1 MAGSTTLHPSTGST
15 AEPTRVERWERRAEV
30 PMLLLSFAFVGAYA
44 WTVIDPS
51 LSPTLERFLL
61 AVSWTTWFAF
71 AVDFAIRIALAE
83 HRLRYIL
90 RHWYDV
96 LLVALPMFRAL
107 RLLRILGTLRILN
120 RVFQQRLIGR
130 TGAYVV
136 LASVFCIFFGS
147 LAVLDVEQEAA
158 GSQITT
164 FGDAL
169 WWAVVT
175 STTVGYGD
183 LYPVTDA
190 GRAVAVGLMILG
202 IALLGAVTASMA
214 AWLVSAVEQ
223 DRTRRA
229 EADAAADARAGAGA
243 AEGAGASADADW
255 GAGASADEDGGAD
268 SGARANAL
276 RAGSGAGADALSAG
290 SRASAEAPSA
300 GSGASAKAPA
310 DRLCACAVCGRQLA
324 E

>member
-1 MAGSTTLHPSTGST
+1 MPEPTTRAPDTGST

-30 PMLLLSFAFVGAYA
+30 PMLLLSFAFVAAYA
-44 WTVIDPS
+44 WTVIDPT
-51 LSPTLERFLL
+51 LSPTLESFLV

-71 AVDFAIRIALAE
+71 AVDFVIRIALAE

-96 LLVALPMFRAL
+96 FLVALPMFRAL

-136 LASVFCIFFGS
+136 VASVFCIFFGS
-147 LAVLDVEQEAA
+147 LAVLDVEQEAPD
-158 GSQITT
+158 SQITS

-183 LYPVTDA
+183 LYPVTAA

-229 EADAAADARAGAGA
+229 EAEAEAEAEADARAGAGA
-243 AEGAGASADADW
+243 DGGAGASADA
-255 GAGASADEDGGAD
+255 GGGAD

-310 DRLCACAVCGRQLA
+310 DHLCACAVCGRQLA

>member
-15 AEPTRVERWERRAEV
+15 AELTRVERWERRAEV

-44 WTVIDPS
+44 WTVIDPT
-51 LSPTLERFLL
+51 LSPTLESFLV

-71 AVDFAIRIALAE
+71 AVDFVIRIALAE

-96 LLVALPMFRAL
+96 FLVALPMFRAL

-136 LASVFCIFFGS
+136 VASVFCIFFGS
-147 LAVLDVEQEAA
+147 LAVLDVEQEAPD
-158 GSQITT
+158 SQITS

-183 LYPVTDA
+183 LYPVTAA

-229 EADAAADARAGAGA
+229 EAEADAVAEARAGVEARAGAGRDMS
-243 AEGAGASADADW
+243 AGPDAGRGADAD
-255 GAGASADEDGGAD
+255 
-268 SGARANAL
+268 
-276 RAGSGAGADALSAG
+276 
-290 SRASAEAPSA
+290 
-300 GSGASAKAPA
+300 APA
-310 DRLCACAVCGRQLA
+310 DHVCACAVCGRRLT

>member
-1 MAGSTTLHPSTGST
+1 MAEPTTRAPHTEST

-44 WTVIDPS
+44 WTVIDPT
-51 LSPTLERFLL
+51 LSPTLESFLV

-90 RHWYDV
+90 QHWYDV
-96 LLVALPMFRAL
+96 FLVALPMFRAL

-136 LASVFCIFFGS
+136 LASFFCIFFGS
-147 LAVLDVEQEAA
+147 LAVLDVEQEAPD
-158 GSQITT
+158 SQITS

-183 LYPVTDA
+183 LYPVTAA

-214 AWLVSAVEQ
+214 AWLVAAVEQ

-229 EADAAADARAGAGA
+229 EAEADAAAEARAGVEARAGAGRDMSA
-243 AEGAGASADADW
+243 GPDAGRGADADASADHV
-255 GAGASADEDGGAD
+255 
-268 SGARANAL
+268 
-276 RAGSGAGADALSAG
+276 
-290 SRASAEAPSA
+290 
-300 GSGASAKAPA
+300 
-310 DRLCACAVCGRQLA
+310 CACAVCGRQLT

>member
-61 AVSWTTWFAF
+61 SVSWTTWFAF

-229 EADAAADARAGAGA
+229 EAEEDAAADARAGAGA
-243 AEGAGASADADW
+243 GGSAGASADT
-255 GAGASADEDGGAD
+255 DGGAD
-268 SGARANAL
+268 SGARA
-276 RAGSGAGADALSAG
+276 D
-290 SRASAEAPSA
+290 
-300 GSGASAKAPA
+300 APA
-310 DRLCACAVCGRQLA
+310 HHVCACAVCGRQLA